1 MVNSIYRNQ
10 ETWQSTSQKT
20 ASSQQSLEKFSGSDF
35 AVLADELASNDAR
48 LYVESNGE
56 AVFSNLKDDAD
67 EILGVTVSSTTHT
80 SYVDGE
86 IVISRKLATD
96 GHICLVRRFGRPARK
111 PRISSLPDTAFVSW
125 WNRYRGRSGA

>member
-1 MVNSIYRNQ
+1 MEN
-10 ETWQSTSQKT
+10 
-20 ASSQQSLEKFSGSDF
+20 FSGLDF

-56 AVFSNLKDDAD
+56 VVFSNLKDDAD

-96 GHICLVRRFGRPARK
+96 GQVYYLYALLEDLEDQQESQEFQAFLIQLLLVGGAG
-111 PRISSLPDTAFVSW
+111 
-125 WNRYRGRSGA
+125 YRLND